1 MKKKIL
7 LIRHGKT
14 IGNLE
19 KRYIGCRTD
28 EPLCEEGIAQ
38 ANAMKEIIQE
48 CYKTIDFS
56 VYSGPMKRVFKTAEI
71 LFENREIIVINNL
84 TEIDFGIF
92 ENKNYKE
99 LDGNRFYQDWID
111 SNGESDYP
119 EGEKKA
125 DFIDRSMM
133 CFEEILLDMDKRDA
147 YEAAVICHGGNIMA
161 IMSSLTG
168 KGYFDFLV
176 DTVHGF
182 ILELD
187 VEEKKIDLL
196 SYSLI

>member
-1 MKKKIL
+1 
-7 LIRHGKT
+7 
-14 IGNLE
+14 
-19 KRYIGCRTD
+19 
-28 EPLCEEGIAQ
+28 
-38 ANAMKEIIQE
+38 MKEIIQE

-119 EGEKKA
+119 EGEKKS

-133 CFEEILLDMDKRDA
+133 CLEEILLDMDKKDA